1 MKSKGLQINLRKK
14 NESDNWY
21 SLFKSKA
28 IGEKDTDEEDA
39 LADAEAKKWT
49 QNDRK
54 TPKLFLRVSYKSKFN

>member
-39 LADAEAKKWT
+39 LADAEAKK
-49 QNDRK
+49 
-54 TPKLFLRVSYKSKFN
+54 

>member
-49 QNDRK
+49 KNDLK
-54 TPKLFLRVSYKSKFN
+54 KSKFLLLGSL